1 MVICTG
7 CGLARNLLD
16 YEYEEAY
23 TDEAGIYHALNEEEC
38 DEWLGRAGPL
48 EGIVSRFADS
58 PGEMLDFGCNAGYLM
73 HIFQEKGWNDRG
85 VDLHPA
91 VIKDAQSRGFTA
103 TCTRLEDAGYAD
115 NSFDLVTM
123 THILEHLPELEI
135 PFAEVRRILKPGGLL
150 LIAVPNFGA
159 RLELFFYRGRWPGF
173 APWQH
178 VWYFKEHTLSMAVS
192 RYGFQN
198 LYVSS
203 RSQHFL
209 HKGNPIVRL
218 LKVGLVIWERLMDD
232 GNELVGIFQ
241 KPINE
246 IRDE

>member
-159 RLELFFYRGRWPGF
+159 RLELFFYEGALAGFCSLAACLVFQRTYTLHGRFPLRFPESLCKLALPALLAQG
-173 APWQH
+173 
-178 VWYFKEHTLSMAVS
+178 KS
-192 RYGFQN
+192 N
-198 LYVSS
+198 
-203 RSQHFL
+203 RSTPE
-209 HKGNPIVRL
+209 G
-218 LKVGLVIWERLMDD
+218 
-232 GNELVGIFQ
+232 GIGYLGT
-241 KPINE
+241 ING
-246 IRDE
+246 